1 MAEKEEVDLTDV
13 FSSFDKV
20 VKNTD
25 LSGITAESS
34 GFSDLKP
41 GYYLCSLD
49 KACFKKAKKDGA
61 PQIMMQFSVVEDGVA
76 YEQDDRGNDI
86 VSPLKGSKNRKIFK
100 YYPIRDDATLKRFVS
115 DMMKFIDPK
124 TKTALLPADAFTN
137 HEVVGAA
144 LEAIAGS
151 RIYLS
156 LSEVGEGESK
166 SIFPNLIS
174 WTRAEQLDLP
184 M

>member
-61 PQIMMQFSVVEDGVA
+61 PQIMMQFNVVEDGVA
-76 YEQDDRGNDI
+76 FEQDDRGNDTATA
-86 VSPLKGSKNRKIFK
+86 LKGTKNRKIFK
-100 YYPIRDDATLKRFVS
+100 YYPIRDDASLKRFVS
-115 DMMKFIDPK
+115 DMLKFIDPK
-124 TKTALLPADAFTN
+124 TKASLLPPEAFMN
-137 HEVVGAA
+137 HEVVATA
-144 LEAIAGS
+144 LEALEGS
-151 RIYLS
+151 RIYVS
-156 LSEVGEGESK
+156 LTESGEGESK

-174 WTRAEQLDLP
+174 WTRAEQISLP